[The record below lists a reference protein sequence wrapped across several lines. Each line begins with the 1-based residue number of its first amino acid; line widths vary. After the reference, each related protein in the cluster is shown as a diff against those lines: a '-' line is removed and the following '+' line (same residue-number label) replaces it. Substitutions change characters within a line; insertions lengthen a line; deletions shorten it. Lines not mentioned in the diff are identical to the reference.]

1 MLKKGWTNGG
11 QKIRFV
17 KSLAR
22 KDYYMI
28 KFEFVKKSAISTKGT
43 KFPIYCL
50 VITKE
55 GKKPV
60 TFNFEF
66 KRMFEF
72 ERFLNSIVQSDDDV
86 SISIEDKFDDEK

>member
-1 MLKKGWTNGG
+1 MEDKN
-11 QKIRFV
+11 ISSV

-22 KDYYMI
+22 KDIMI
-28 KFEFVKKSAISTKGT
+28 KFEFVKKSAVSSKGS

-50 VITKE
+50 VITKQD
-55 GKKPV
+55 KKPV

-72 ERFLNSIVQSDDDV
+72 ERFLNSVVQSDDDV
-86 SISIEDKFDDEK
+86 SISIEDKSEDEK

>member
-1 MLKKGWTNGG
+1 MEDK
-11 QKIRFV
+11 KIRFV

-22 KDYYMI
+22 KDIMT
-28 KFEFVKKSAISTKGT
+28 KFEFVKKSAVSTKGT

-50 VITKE
+50 VITKQD
-55 GKKPV
+55 KKPV

-72 ERFLNSIVQSDDDV
+72 ERFLNSVVQSDDDV
-86 SISIEDKFDDEK
+86 SISIEDLYEDEK